1 MAKRKPELNRI
12 YEMLKKLDTIYNR
25 NKIYTQKVY
34 IDARTACKLEIISYL
49 ESKSKS
55 EISRNAIKIYIK
67 TYESK
72 NGNLLNKI
80 LLKN

>member
-1 MAKRKPELNRI
+1 MAKRRPELNRI

-80 LLKN
+80 QK